1 MMITDAHWDLGLK
14 AIAALATTIVA
25 GYVARI
31 SRPQWLTNREKLR
44 LDLYDRRFKIYV
56 RVLDFYN
63 AVILWD
69 GSDEQQVLKAPYT
82 QAFRESRFLFPKN
95 SGIFSFLEEF
105 SKRAFFI
112 VNFDQLK
119 EMKSV
124 DPQEFAKQAQKKID
138 SVNWILESMT
148 TFEDKLEPYLKFHKL

>member
-31 SRPQWLTNREKLR
+31 SRQQWLTNREKLR

-56 RVLDFYN
+56 RVLEFYN

-69 GSDEQQVLKAPYT
+69 GSDEQQGLKAPYT

-95 SGIFSFLEEF
+95 SGIFSFLDEF
-105 SKRAFFI
+105 SK
-112 VNFDQLK
+112 
-119 EMKSV
+119 KSV
-124 DPQEFAKQAQKKID
+124 LHCQFRPVEGDEVGRPARIRKAGSK
-138 SVNWILESMT
+138 
-148 TFEDKLEPYLKFHKL
+148 EDR

>member
-1 MMITDAHWDLGLK
+1 MITDAHLDLGLK
-14 AIAALATTIVA
+14 AIVAIATTFVA

-31 SRPQWLTNREKLR
+31 SRQQWLTNREKLR

-69 GSDEQQVLKAPYT
+69 GSEAQQALKAPFT
-82 QAFRESRFLFPKN
+82 QAFRESRFLFPRS
-95 SGIFSFLEEF
+95 SGIFSFLKEF
-105 SKRAFFI
+105 SERAFFI

-119 EMKSV
+119 EIKSV
-124 DPQEFAKQAQKKID
+124 DPQEFARQGQRRTEN
-138 SVNWILESMT
+138 VNWILESMVR
-148 TFEDKLEPYLKFHKL
+148 FEDKLEPFLNFHKL